1 MSYLQQTELGGG
13 GGGAVGVQAG
23 SHLHQLSVV
32 G

>member
-1 MSYLQQTELGGG
+1 MSYLQQTELG